1 MGVLGGKSEEENH
14 AHLPQFRTVG
24 ETVWGLGLNSSEEPL
39 GPCGEDD
46 GWSES
51 GRGVPSASLDPP
63 RHRPPEEC
71 VRVSEEDLEFGLRGE
86 GEAADK
92 TDVPDV
98 PVAKKWPGLSRG
110 GSVSKKN
117 FVDTWAGGG
126 RCREGRGG
134 AVVVVVAAV
143 LIREEGIEGPSYDL
157 RDGTGG

>member
-110 GSVSKKN
+110 GSVSKKK
-117 FVDTWAGGG
+117 F
-126 RCREGRGG
+126 RRHLGRGW
-134 AVVVVVAAV
+134 AM
-143 LIREEGIEGPSYDL
+143 P
-157 RDGTGG
+157 

>member
-1 MGVLGGKSEEENH
+1 LGVLGGKSEEENH

-24 ETVWGLGLNSSEEPL
+24 EMWGLGLNSSEEPL

-46 GWSES
+46 GSSES
-51 GRGVPSASLDPP
+51 GRGIPSASLDPP

-110 GSVSKKN
+110 GSVSKKISS
-117 FVDTWAGGG
+117 G
-126 RCREGRGG
+126 RVGYSVGVK
-134 AVVVVVAAV
+134 A
-143 LIREEGIEGPSYDL
+143 GPSSSSSL
-157 RDGTGG
+157 LSSSVRRALKAPPMT

>member
-24 ETVWGLGLNSSEEPL
+24 ETVWGLGLNSSEEPR

-98 PVAKKWPGLSRG
+98 PVLKKWPGLSRG
-110 GSVSKKN
+110 GSVLKKN
-117 FVDTWAGGG
+117 SSERVGDSVGVKA
-126 RCREGRGG
+126 
-134 AVVVVVAAV
+134 
-143 LIREEGIEGPSYDL
+143 GPSSSSSLLSSSVRMALKDPPM
-157 RDGTGG
+157 T

>member
-71 VRVSEEDLEFGLRGE
+71 VRVSEEDLEFGFNSNL
-86 GEAADK
+86 
-92 TDVPDV
+92 
-98 PVAKKWPGLSRG
+98 PGDCL
-110 GSVSKKN
+110 
-117 FVDTWAGGG
+117 FVDL
-126 RCREGRGG
+126 
-134 AVVVVVAAV
+134 VVLFLLVWV
-143 LIREEGIEGPSYDL
+143 
-157 RDGTGG
+157 